1 MIPVDSLLYKLSL
14 KLNKL
19 STNDH
24 QDFPLEDKIVA
35 LNEAQIK
42 LIKQKVTGLSGI
54 GLDGF
59 KKRYE
64 DLENLIEDY
73 KSLDLTEGNKDIN
86 QFKASVSKL
95 DPKYMFWIDAYVLAD
110 KGDCKNRPLWVNK
123 DLVKHGD
130 IQFLLTNSDLK
141 PSFEYQETFNT
152 ISSDEFNI
160 YTDGTFKPTKLFVSY
175 LRYPKYI
182 DKEGYTNLED
192 KASSN
197 QDCELEEYLEDELV
211 DLAVQHLAMY
221 TENIAAVQSSQLRI
235 QTNE

>member
-73 KSLDLTEGNKDIN
+73 KSLDLAEGNKDIN

-95 DPKYMFWIDAYVLAD
+95 NPKYMFWIDAYVLAD

-152 ISSDEFNI
+152 ISSDEFNV

-182 DKEGYTNLED
+182 DKEGYINLED

>member
-95 DPKYMFWIDAYVLAD
+95 NPKYMFWIDAYVLAD

-152 ISSDEFNI
+152 ISSDEFNV

>member
-73 KSLDLTEGNKDIN
+73 KSLDLAEGNKDIN

-152 ISSDEFNI
+152 ISSDEFNV

>member
-73 KSLDLTEGNKDIN
+73 KSLDLSEGNKDIN

-95 DPKYMFWIDAYVLAD
+95 NPKYMFWIDAYVLAD

>member
-141 PSFEYQETFNT
+141 PSFEYQETFNN